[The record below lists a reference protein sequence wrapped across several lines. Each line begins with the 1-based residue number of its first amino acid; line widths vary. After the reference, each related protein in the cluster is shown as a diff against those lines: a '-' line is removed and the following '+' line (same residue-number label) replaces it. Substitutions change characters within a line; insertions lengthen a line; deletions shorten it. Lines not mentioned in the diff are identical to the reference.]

1 MIWVKARTT
10 RQGKFNYE
18 NLLRW
23 ILFFLLIFLLNNL
36 FLPTK
41 SIQAESTG
49 STRPSAPSVPLAPQT
64 PAPGQTDSAM
74 DENTPIE
81 NLNLDPVIQKIAV
94 QTIRKSKPIGS
105 ITLADCSNTDIT
117 IPTDQFLQITSTA
130 GLEYFRSIRIEVLA
144 DKNNEALWNKS
155 GSFSWSQWF
164 GTAKDFQSKTTLV
177 LAHDLRL
184 IFPSGFQFASLKEFK
199 SIEIAPLTIWRSNAA
214 LHLNPANYRHFQ
226 ISTANL
232 GIPNLDENWKIQ
244 GEGSHLTGFTDSN
257 ISYTAKPSDDGT
269 QIDFT
274 LNNPDS
280 VSYRDLSDQNYAF
293 RESGSSYQG
302 GVSLPIQI
310 DGFTG
315 PFSLLFNLSF
325 DSQSSAAAPV
335 TVQYVDARGQS
346 ISQSSLIQG
355 QIGDSYTAV
364 RKNIDGYYFQEVRG
378 QTSGQLSQQGQ
389 LVVFIYAKINSSTA
403 ASSRPDPASKQS
415 GSVAASEKNKS
426 SSAAA
431 SSALQS
437 SQLTLGNT
445 TSVSSTEPTLLLTNQ
460 HKKGQLS
467 IVGQIFQ
474 TILET
479 AAVIVA
485 VFATIYVYTKIKKK
499 RE

>member
-36 FLPTK
+36 FLSTK

-49 STRPSAPSVPLAPQT
+49 STRPSAPSVPLVPQT
-64 PAPGQTDSAM
+64 PAPGQTDSAI
-74 DENTPIE
+74 DQNTPIE
-81 NLNLDPVIQKIAV
+81 NLLPDPILRDIVAEKIG
-94 QTIRKSKPIGS
+94 KPIEL
-105 ITLADCSNTDIT
+105 ITMADCLQADIT
-117 IPTDQFLQITSTA
+117 ITPDQFPRITSTL
-130 GLEYFRSIRIEVLA
+130 GLENFKSIRIEALA
-144 DKNNEALWNKS
+144 DKNNAALWHNNTD
-155 GSFSWSQWF
+155 SFWTKWF

-177 LAHDLRL
+177 LSHDLRL
-184 IFPSGFQFASLKEFK
+184 IFPDGFQFDSLKKFK
-199 SIEIAPLTIWRSNAA
+199 AVEIAPATIWRSDAA
-214 LHLNPANYRHFQ
+214 LHLNPDNYRHFQ

-232 GIPNLDENWKIQ
+232 DIPSLDQNW
-244 GEGSHLTGFTDSN
+244 SSTSRLTGFTNPN

-280 VSYRDLSDQNYAF
+280 VSYKDLSDQNYAF

>member
-36 FLPTK
+36 FLSTK

-64 PAPGQTDSAM
+64 PAPGQIDSAI
-74 DENTPIE
+74 DQNTPIE
-81 NLNLDPVIQKIAV
+81 NLLPDPILRDIVAEKIG
-94 QTIRKSKPIGS
+94 KPIEL
-105 ITLADCSNTDIT
+105 ITMADCLQADIT
-117 IPTDQFLQITSTA
+117 ISTDQFLKIASTT

-155 GSFSWSQWF
+155 GSFSWSKWF

-184 IFPSGFQFASLKEFK
+184 IFPDGLQFTSLKGFQAV
-199 SIEIAPLTIWRSNAA
+199 EIAPLTIWRSNAA

-232 GIPNLDENWKIQ
+232 GIPNLDENWKIR
-244 GEGSHLTGFTDSN
+244 GEGNHLTGFTDSN
-257 ISYTAKPSDDGT
+257 ISYTAKLSDDGT

-280 VSYRDLSDQNYAF
+280 VSYKDLSDQNYAF

-310 DGFTG
+310 DGFTA
-315 PFSLLFNLSF
+315 PFNLLFNLSF
-325 DSQSSAAAPV
+325 DNQTSTAAPV
-335 TVQYVDARGQS
+335 TVQYVDDRGRS

-364 RKNIDGYYFQEVRG
+364 RKNIDSYYFQEVRG

-389 LVVFIYAKINSSTA
+389 LVVFVYAKINSSTA
-403 ASSRPDPASKQS
+403 ASSRPDPASKQ
-415 GSVAASEKNKS
+415 S